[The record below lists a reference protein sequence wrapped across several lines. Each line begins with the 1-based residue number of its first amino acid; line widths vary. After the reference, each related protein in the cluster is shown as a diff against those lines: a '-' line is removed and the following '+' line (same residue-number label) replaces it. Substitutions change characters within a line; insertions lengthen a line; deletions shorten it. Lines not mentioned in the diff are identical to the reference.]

1 MAGGTCANLLF
12 SLLNLPVY
20 NTSMFGL
27 NSTIEPNAHYVKKT
41 KQFSL
46 FVFGGG
52 GFSFYPEFVTILH
65 SKPRITCTKSTSHVS
80 LLRLCTM
87 CVLFQYFLDQLYF
100 CLKKWNLVILT
111 NHYSSFLKYAPPP
124 PPTPLI
130 LGATPTAIIFL
141 PLYSMCST
149 LSERLERHV
158 GPGYTVLL
166 IPQIYP

>member
-1 MAGGTCANLLF
+1 MKPCYTYQPLL
-12 SLLNLPVY
+12 LL
-20 NTSMFGL
+20 SQ
-27 NSTIEPNAHYVKKT
+27 I
-41 KQFSL
+41 
-46 FVFGGG
+46 
-52 GFSFYPEFVTILH
+52 
-65 SKPRITCTKSTSHVS
+65 R
-80 LLRLCTM
+80 
-87 CVLFQYFLDQLYF
+87 
-100 CLKKWNLVILT
+100 
-111 NHYSSFLKYAPPP
+111 PPP